1 MVFTHLPSNAL
12 LIAIPFAPNLP
23 VAGCCCWGVPLAQ
36 MDVPTRQAYV
46 MALVDPDERTPA
58 AATTNTARYVVRPV
72 GPALAGVSQAIA
84 FGLPFFLAGG
94 IKSLYDV
101 LLWRWF
107 RTVPVPDEPSPSRT

>member
-1 MVFTHLPSNAL
+1 MRSLSHWRRKSPL
-12 LIAIPFAPNLP
+12 APNLP
-23 VAGCCCWGVPLAQ
+23 AAIALLLARVALAQ

-58 AATTNTARYVVRPV
+58 AAVTNTARYAVRPV
-72 GPALAGVSQAIA
+72 GPALAGVSQSIA
-84 FGLPFFLAGG
+84 FGLPFLLAGG

-107 RTVPVPDEPSPSRT
+107 RTVPIPDEPAGSHAPK